1 MDNKAMY
8 SLSYGLFVVT
18 AREGEKDNGCITNT
32 VMQVTTTPCRISV
45 TINKGNYT
53 HDMIART
60 GIFNVSILSEKADFG
75 IFKHWGFQSGRDT
88 DKTIGVTLSRADNGV
103 AYITEGVNAVI
114 CAKVCQSI
122 DLGTHTQFVADV
134 TDALCIDNCPAATY
148 AFYHKHIKPAPA
160 KPKVKGW
167 ICTICGYIYEGD
179 PLPADFIC
187 PLCKHPASDFKRL
200 E

>member
-88 DKTIGVTLSRADNGV
+88 DKV
-103 AYITEGVNAVI
+103 
-114 CAKVCQSI
+114 
-122 DLGTHTQFVADV
+122 
-134 TDALCIDNCPAATY
+134 AATGLTPVPLESG
-148 AFYHKHIKPAPA
+148 AMTFAEA
-160 KPKVKGW
+160 RL
-167 ICTICGYIYEGD
+167 TIEGRKLFKSPMQESHFLDAEILERWYGAHGGLHDVYVVEIENVYEG
-179 PLPADFIC
+179 
-187 PLCKHPASDFKRL
+187 
-200 E
+200 